1 MKRRYNKGNSFS
13 LVNSEAAHTC
23 NSLPEKSKGSFSQ
36 GRTGTC
42 NALPDVQQKEFTIYE
57 AMEFE
62 ICEKSELPA
71 KLEIVPLIGMTLG
84 EKINLFDYIRDEN
97 DKKINLS
104 GKARRSLRWKV
115 EGVSGL
121 AKLLFS
127 GRLVAL
133 QEGKVR
139 VKLLQKKGR
148 VWYNLCIAT
157 VQIVRIKLPKIEL
170 EYGCTVSGILSNYSP
185 EIEKKWQFNE
195 IKVTFT
201 NEFDKPI
208 RVLNNLNVL
217 LNDWKIFWASPIGE
231 EIEVGVGESKAV
243 YFSTDNT
250 MYDGRDLS
258 KISYTFE
265 SDGKTFTVY
274 YDTETEKITFEV
286 FTLIR

>member
-1 MKRRYNKGNSFS
+1 MKRRFSKVNSFS
-13 LVNSEAAHTC
+13 LVSTKAAHIRNALT
-23 NSLPEKSKGSFSQ
+23 EKRDSSFSP
-36 GRTGTC
+36 GRTDKV
-42 NALPDVQQKEFTIYE
+42 ALPDVQQKEFTIHE

-71 KLEIVPLIGMTLG
+71 KLEIVPLIGMTLE

-104 GKARRSLRWKV
+104 GKERRSLKWKV

-170 EYGCTVSGILSNYSP
+170 EYGCTAGGILSNYST

-195 IKVTFT
+195 IKVIFT

-217 LNDWKIFWASPIGE
+217 LNDWEIFWASPIGE

-250 MYDGRDLS
+250 MYDGRDLA
-258 KISYTFE
+258 KILYTFE
-265 SDGKTFTVY
+265 SGGKTFTVY

>member
-1 MKRRYNKGNSFS
+1 MKRRYNKVNIFS
-13 LVNSEAAHTC
+13 LVNSEAVHTC

-42 NALPDVQQKEFTIYE
+42 NALPDVQQKEFTIHE

-71 KLEIVPLIGMTLG
+71 QLEIVPLIGMTPG
-84 EKINLFDYIRDEN
+84 EKINLFDYVRDKN

-104 GKARRSLRWKV
+104 GKERRSLKWKV

-170 EYGCTVSGILSNYSP
+170 EYGCTAGGILSNYST

-195 IKVTFT
+195 IKVIFT

-217 LNDWKIFWASPIGE
+217 LNDWEIFWASPIGE

-250 MYDGRDLS
+250 MYDGRDLA
-258 KISYTFE
+258 KILYTFE
-265 SDGKTFTVY
+265 SGGKTFTVY

>member
-1 MKRRYNKGNSFS
+1 MKRRYNKVNSFS
-13 LVNSEAAHTC
+13 LVNSEAVHTC

-42 NALPDVQQKEFTIYE
+42 NALPDVQQKEFTIHE

-71 KLEIVPLIGMTLG
+71 QLEIVPLIGMTPG
-84 EKINLFDYIRDEN
+84 EKINLFDYVRDKN

-104 GKARRSLRWKV
+104 DKERRSLKWKV

-121 AKLLFS
+121 TKLLFS

-157 VQIVRIKLPKIEL
+157 V
-170 EYGCTVSGILSNYSP
+170 
-185 EIEKKWQFNE
+185 
-195 IKVTFT
+195 
-201 NEFDKPI
+201 
-208 RVLNNLNVL
+208 
-217 LNDWKIFWASPIGE
+217 
-231 EIEVGVGESKAV
+231 
-243 YFSTDNT
+243 
-250 MYDGRDLS
+250 
-258 KISYTFE
+258 
-265 SDGKTFTVY
+265 
-274 YDTETEKITFEV
+274 
-286 FTLIR
+286 

>member
-1 MKRRYNKGNSFS
+1 M
-13 LVNSEAAHTC
+13 
-23 NSLPEKSKGSFSQ
+23 
-36 GRTGTC
+36 
-42 NALPDVQQKEFTIYE
+42 
-57 AMEFE
+57 
-62 ICEKSELPA
+62 
-71 KLEIVPLIGMTLG
+71 
-84 EKINLFDYIRDEN
+84 
-97 DKKINLS
+97 
-104 GKARRSLRWKV
+104 

-170 EYGCTVSGILSNYSP
+170 EYGCTASGLLSNYSP

-217 LNDWKIFWASPIGE
+217 LNDWEIFWASPIGE

-250 MYDGRDLS
+250 MYDGRDLA

-265 SDGKTFTVY
+265 SGGKTFAVY
-274 YDTETEKITFEV
+274 YDTETEKITFEI

>member
-13 LVNSEAAHTC
+13 PVNSEAARIR
-23 NSLPEKSKGSFSQ
+23 NALPEKRGSSFSQ

-42 NALPDVQQKEFTIYE
+42 NALPDVQQKEFTIHE

-84 EKINLFDYIRDEN
+84 EKINLFDYVRDEN
-97 DKKINLS
+97 NKKINLS
-104 GKARRSLRWKV
+104 GKERRSLKWKV

-121 AKLLFS
+121 VKLLFS

-170 EYGCTVSGILSNYSP
+170 EYGCTARGILSNYSP

-217 LNDWKIFWASPIGE
+217 LNDWEIFWASPIGE
-231 EIEVGVGESKAV
+231 DIEVGVGESKAV

-250 MYDGRDLS
+250 MYDGRDLA
-258 KISYTFE
+258 KILYTFE
-265 SDGKTFTVY
+265 SGGKTFTVY

>member
-1 MKRRYNKGNSFS
+1 MKIRFSKGNSFS
-13 LVNSEAAHTC
+13 PVSTKVSRIRNA
-23 NSLPEKSKGSFSQ
+23 LPKKRGSSFSQ
-36 GRTGTC
+36 GRTDKVT
-42 NALPDVQQKEFTIYE
+42 LPDVQQKEFTIHE

-62 ICEKSELPA
+62 ICKKSELPA

-84 EKINLFDYIRDEN
+84 EKINLFDYIRDES
-97 DKKINLS
+97 DKKISLS
-104 GKARRSLRWKV
+104 SKERRSLKWKV

-170 EYGCTVSGILSNYSP
+170 EYGCTAGGILSNYST

-195 IKVTFT
+195 IKVIFT

-217 LNDWKIFWASPIGE
+217 LNDWEIFWASPIGE

-250 MYDGRDLS
+250 MYDGRDLA
-258 KISYTFE
+258 KILYTFE
-265 SDGKTFTVY
+265 SGGKTFTVY

>member
-1 MKRRYNKGNSFS
+1 MKGRYNKGNSFS

-42 NALPDVQQKEFTIYE
+42 NALPDVQQKEFTIHE

-84 EKINLFDYIRDEN
+84 EKINLFDYVRDEN
-97 DKKINLS
+97 NKKINLS
-104 GKARRSLRWKV
+104 GKERRSLKWKV

-170 EYGCTVSGILSNYSP
+170 EYGCTARGILSNYSP

-217 LNDWKIFWASPIGE
+217 LNDWEIFWASPIGE
-231 EIEVGVGESKAV
+231 DIEVGVGESKAV

-250 MYDGRDLS
+250 MYDGKDLV

-265 SDGKTFTVY
+265 SNGKTFTVY

>member
-1 MKRRYNKGNSFS
+1 MKRRLSKGNSFS
-13 LVNSEAAHTC
+13 PVNSETAHTC

-36 GRTGTC
+36 GRTDKVT
-42 NALPDVQQKEFTIYE
+42 LPDVQQKEFTIHE

-71 KLEIVPLIGMTLG
+71 QLEIVPLIGMTLG
-84 EKINLFDYIRDEN
+84 EKINLFDYIRDES
-97 DKKINLS
+97 DKKISLS
-104 GKARRSLRWKV
+104 SKERRSLKWKV

-170 EYGCTVSGILSNYSP
+170 EYGCTVSGILSNYST

-217 LNDWKIFWASPIGE
+217 LNDWEIFWASPIGE

-250 MYDGRDLS
+250 MYDGRDLA

-265 SDGKTFTVY
+265 SNGKTFTVY